1 MSAVDRDRSVQAD
14 STAMLPTEAGAGR
27 STPAVA
33 SRVRLRMHYA
43 PPQAPVLAVAGEV
56 DAVTTPRLA
65 ELLWARLQSTMP
77 ALVLDLS
84 EVSFLGLDGITL
96 LAAVERYARYRGTA
110 VHLVTRTRAVDRALQ
125 AGGLTDTLPRFHT
138 TAAARAGQPSATP
151 PMVPMP
157 RRPNRLEQAN

>member
-1 MSAVDRDRSVQAD
+1 
-14 STAMLPTEAGAGR
+14 
-27 STPAVA
+27 
-33 SRVRLRMHYA
+33 MHYA
-43 PPQAPVLAVAGEV
+43 PPQAPVLAVTGEV

-65 ELLWARLQSTMP
+65 ELLWTRLQSTMP

-138 TAAARAGQPSATP
+138 TAAARAGQPSAAP

-157 RRPNRLEQAN
+157 RRPDRLKQAN